1 MSHEKLRYKW
11 GEQDGWSVDETKAK
25 GIFCVGLDFTFEWH
39 GDRRSE
45 KRVHRKCGKN
55 QIYLISFKLL
65 VHQVSTITFIL
76 SQTWCFLSAGVSFYA
91 SNQGQAP
98 GQVHIEALTIIMTM
112 HVAATRDTCPM
123 TGECL
128 QNACCG
134 LWRIRLRPP
143 QSPCSLPP
151 SPSRHPV
158 NS

>member
-1 MSHEKLRYKW
+1 MARTRWMEC
-11 GEQDGWSVDETKAK
+11 GWNQSQMYILCWFGFYIRMTWWQEVRKK
-25 GIFCVGLDFTFEWH
+25 
-39 GDRRSE
+39 
-45 KRVHRKCGKN
+45 VHRNCRKN